1 MHLSFLFLRIR
12 ASNVAH
18 YFHTKKI
25 IRFFLRTQH
34 PVQTGLTAYPFTRYK
49 YKFHSYPFILYY
61 NSKRESQ

>member
-25 IRFFLRTQH
+25 IRFFLQTQH
-34 PVQTGLTAYPFTRYK
+34 PVQTGLTAYPVTRYK
-49 YKFHSYPFILYY
+49 I
-61 NSKRESQ
+61 

>member
-1 MHLSFLFLRIR
+1 MHLSFLFFRIR

-25 IRFFLRTQH
+25 IRFFYERNTPSKQAGRPTPSH
-34 PVQTGLTAYPFTRYK
+34 VIK

>member
-49 YKFHSYPFILYY
+49 I
-61 NSKRESQ
+61 